1 MWSEP
6 GQADSNVAL
15 QRYVRCQDGNYHMQD
30 AYGHNHSTFIV
41 PLRVGHRNKQ
51 TSERIDIQM
60 SLSDC
65 NVPLGTWVFITIEI
79 P

>member
-1 MWSEP
+1 MYLSSCCRRLAAYVEVKMWSEP

-41 PLRVGHRNKQ
+41 PLRVGHRNTQ
-51 TSERIDIQM
+51 ANESHNADGQ
-60 SLSDC
+60 
-65 NVPLGTWVFITIEI
+65 
-79 P
+79 